1 MNKSL
6 LVEKIMHPD
15 VLKSIKKSVSRLAA
29 KPENRGGRIPCEYCR
44 ANEKFENEHE
54 VLEHIKSMHP
64 IQCPG
69 KVRSCYRVSIP
80 SKPSSQKIFTKSKND
95 NKISWEMGLL
105 SLSNLAIYIKKAE
118 FSGFKA

>member
-69 KVRSCYRVSIP
+69 RCC
-80 SKPSSQKIFTKSKND
+80 QKNNFE
-95 NKISWEMGLL
+95 ISADEL
-105 SLSNLAIYIKKAE
+105 
-118 FSGFKA
+118 

>member
-69 KVRSCYRVSIP
+69 RYFQSLPWQKMVFCYQNCSDLLR
-80 SKPSSQKIFTKSKND
+80 QKNC
-95 NKISWEMGLL
+95 
-105 SLSNLAIYIKKAE
+105 
-118 FSGFKA
+118 FSDREKF

>member
-69 KVRSCYRVSIP
+69 TVVCNEIGKTQNQHLNIIY
-80 SKPSSQKIFTKSKND
+80 Q
-95 NKISWEMGLL
+95 
-105 SLSNLAIYIKKAE
+105 NLNCQ
-118 FSGFKA
+118 

>member
-1 MNKSL
+1 MSFFYNNYFIFDFFPILGSTSPDMNKSL

-15 VLKSIKKSVSRLAA
+15 VLKSIKKSVSKLAA

-44 ANEKFENEHE
+44 ANEKFDSEHD

-69 KVRSCYRVSIP
+69 
-80 SKPSSQKIFTKSKND
+80 
-95 NKISWEMGLL
+95 
-105 SLSNLAIYIKKAE
+105 
-118 FSGFKA
+118 